1 MPMVDTLRLKTRLS
15 ESGMPESQAQVL
27 VEELDEA
34 LTMAVTGQVAT
45 KADIAEV
52 KADIADVKVELAELR
67 GAISAVEEKVGGSIK
82 TVEEKL
88 SGAIKTVEEKL
99 SGDIRVLRWMGGTLV
114 VIQLGILAKL
124 LFP

>member
-1 MPMVDTLRLKTRLS
+1 MPMVGTLRLKTRLS
-15 ESGMPESQAQVL
+15 QSGMPESQAQVL

-34 LTMAVTGQVAT
+34 LTVVINGQVAT
-45 KADIAEV
+45 R
-52 KADIADVKVELAELR
+52 ADIADIKSEMAELRGELR
-67 GAISAVEEKVGGSIK
+67 GAISAVEEKLGGAIG

-88 SGAIKTVEEKL
+88 G
-99 SGDIRVLRWMGGTLV
+99 GDIRVLRWMGGTLV

>member
-15 ESGMPESQAQVL
+15 QSGMPESQAQVF

-34 LTMAVTGQVAT
+34 LTAAINGQVAT
-45 KADIAEV
+45 KADIADV
-52 KADIADVKVELAELR
+52 KSDIADIKVEMAELR
-67 GAISAVEEKVGGSIK
+67 GTISAVEEKLG
-82 TVEEKL
+82 
-88 SGAIKTVEEKL
+88 
-99 SGDIRVLRWMGGTLV
+99 GDIRVLRWMGGTIV